1 MYHCHLRF
9 YYMGRRRELLETIQ
23 AVPPLRNFTH
33 TFLESDCP
41 EQALAAQADVILAD
55 LRDLDGPETV
65 QALAACKKSGGK
77 SNSPGRKHADSLFGG
92 MSDGGRRPLG
102 PAHVQRGAGIP
113 LPAPAGSN

>member
-41 EQALAAQADVILAD
+41 KQALAAQADVILAD

-65 QALAACKKSGGK
+65 QALAACK
-77 SNSPGRKHADSLFGG
+77 
-92 MSDGGRRPLG
+92 
-102 PAHVQRGAGIP
+102 
-113 LPAPAGSN
+113 